1 MRVLKKLALTVLL
14 GAVLAMMSLMAAPPR
29 QASQEQPAAEQM
41 PAMAQEEIL
50 RIAGLVQRGIV
61 RLPNYG
67 VFDDISFA
75 IQGSTVIVKGYA
87 SRPTLRTSAERVV
100 KNIEAVEEV
109 INQIEVLPVSGHDD
123 RIRAGVYARIYGH
136 RALSRYN
143 PNRGSPLWITP
154 GRVAAGITNDPP
166 RGFHSIHIIVKNG
179 NVRLEGVVD
188 TSGDKTIA
196 GMQANF
202 TPGVFSVEN
211 DLVVANQQLKELE
224 NDKKKKRRKKG

>member
-1 MRVLKKLALTVLL
+1 MKIYTTL
-14 GAVLAMMSLMAAPPR
+14 SLEN
-29 QASQEQPAAEQM
+29 Q
-41 PAMAQEEIL
+41 I
-50 RIAGLVQRGIV
+50 
-61 RLPNYG
+61 
-67 VFDDISFA
+67 
-75 IQGSTVIVKGYA
+75 
-87 SRPTLRTSAERVV
+87 SAERVV

-136 RALSRYN
+136 RGLSRYN

-154 GRVAAGITNDPP
+154 GRVAVGITNDPP
-166 RGFHSIHIIVKNG
+166 IGFHSIHIIVKNG

-224 NDKKKKRRKKG
+224 NEKKKKRRKKG